1 MLVSQG
7 TEAST
12 AIQLMLLGGSLWHPV
27 VFVSSIGVF
36 FFFKSEIPFLIVLKE
51 LQVAPRFVCKR
62 FIQNPIVITFP
73 VLLCCSKPF
82 QAEERLTDFFSRAAN
97 EMYVG
102 KQMPSG
108 L

>member
-1 MLVSQG
+1 M
-7 TEAST
+7 A
-12 AIQLMLLGGSLWHPV
+12 P
-27 VFVSSIGVF
+27 SSF
-36 FFFKSEIPFLIVLKE
+36 CLQYRCLFFFKSEIPFLIVLKE
-51 LQVAPRFVCKR
+51 LQVSPRFVCKR